1 MTVCTKNRQPLFWNP
16 VGADIIRPNLSE
28 YGKIVENALNA
39 IPVHYPTINVDEYVI
54 MPDHV
59 HMILIVMSDDDE
71 SGQII
76 SAPTIE
82 RVVGQMKRWVSK
94 EAGFSVWQK
103 SFFEHVIRNE
113 DDYVN
118 TVAYIRNNI
127 DKLMYTP

>member
-1 MTVCTKNRQPLFWNP
+1 VTVCTKNRQPLFWNP

-76 SAPTIE
+76 SAPTIKGCWSDEKMGFE
-82 RVVGQMKRWVSK
+82 RGWL
-94 EAGFSVWQK
+94 F
-103 SFFEHVIRNE
+103 
-113 DDYVN
+113 
-118 TVAYIRNNI
+118 
-127 DKLMYTP
+127 LMAEIIF

>member
-1 MTVCTKNRQPLFWNP
+1 
-16 VGADIIRPNLSE
+16 
-28 YGKIVENALNA
+28 
-39 IPVHYPTINVDEYVI
+39 
-54 MPDHV
+54 
-59 HMILIVMSDDDE
+59 MILIVMSDDDE

-94 EAGFSVWQK
+94 EAGFFLWQK

-127 DKLMYTP
+127 DKLMYTL